1 MNPAHGRC
9 GGRSPRSSAYA
20 ACGAARLQLEA
31 AVTGAARVR
40 AKMAQAVQLAALHGA
55 AGVNRALGQAPRVA
69 EPDLDAI
76 LAHQACAGAGETCRA
91 GEQPILL
98 CWARGF
104 RSLAAYGSITL
115 RCSPTPPAWA
125 AIVQTTC

>member
-1 MNPAHGRC
+1 
-9 GGRSPRSSAYA
+9 
-20 ACGAARLQLEA
+20 
-31 AVTGAARVR
+31 
-40 AKMAQAVQLAALHGA
+40 MALAVQLAALHGA
-55 AGVNRALGQAPRVA
+55 AGVNRALRVA
-69 EPDLDAI
+69 EPDLAAI

-91 GEQPILL
+91 DEQLILL

-115 RCSPTPPAWA
+115 RCWPMPPAWA

>member
-40 AKMAQAVQLAALHGA
+40 ARMAQAVQLAALHGA
-55 AGVNRALGQAPRVA
+55 AGVNRALGQAPRVPA
-69 EPDLDAI
+69 PDPAAI
-76 LAHQACAGAGETCRA
+76 LAPQASAAAGETFRA
-91 GEQPILL
+91 REQPFLL
-98 CWARGF
+98 
-104 RSLAAYGSITL
+104 SVTDGSCNL
-115 RCSPTPPAWA
+115 PALGPFA
-125 AIVQTTC
+125 P